1 MMSFLHLNCK
11 FAAKIEIFD
20 ESNKLFEVV
29 STSSLQN
36 EIDLQVLDIKNFT
49 LKIYPLGKTNN
60 VAYSANILV
69 ENDRLISKN
78 TQIKVFTLPQN
89 HYYFVILP
97 LKIEQS
103 NFDEFDKIE
112 IDGGKIKTLTLL
124 NTIKKRA
131 EVKVFESSGNKVKQ
145 TENYYVNLKN
155 EQPKNFNPAIILLKF
170 FQDLCV
176 SDYSS
181 ANEYFTTQLSQK
193 LSKNVL
199 ANFFDKF
206 DECCL
211 VNYYDDFAVLL
222 LNLKEEKAKVFGAS
236 FENNLISNIYE
247 IE

>member
-20 ESNKLFEVV
+20 EENKIFEVV

-36 EIDLQVLDIKNFT
+36 EIDLEVLDIKNFT

-60 VAYSANILV
+60 VAYSANIAV
-69 ENDRLISKN
+69 ENGKLVSKN
-78 TQIKVFTLPQN
+78 AQVKIFTLPQY

-131 EVKVFESSGNKVKQ
+131 EIKVFENNGNKVKQ
-145 TENYYVNLKN
+145 TENYFVNLKS
-155 EQPKNFNPAIILLKF
+155 EQPKNFNPAITFLKF
-170 FQDLCV
+170 FQDLSV

-199 ANFFDKF
+199 ANFFEKF

-211 VNYYDDFAVLL
+211 VNYYDDFAVIL
-222 LNLKEEKAKVFGAS
+222 LNYEKEKAKVFGAS